1 MAKKVRQYACLIM
14 AVVVYF
20 LIHEGAHAL
29 VALYYGVFESIRFL
43 GVGIQ
48 VVVDHEA
55 MTETQ
60 IGIFCLVGAV
70 STLIAGWAFLL
81 MSRTICSVK
90 SAYVRTFGWYV
101 TMVLLILDPL
111 YLSVLYRYVGGGDMN
126 GIQLLVPELAAQ
138 ITFGALLGINAI
150 AMVVLAYKPYKESF
164 QTA

>member
-1 MAKKVRQYACLIM
+1 
-14 AVVVYF
+14 
-20 LIHEGAHAL
+20 
-29 VALYYGVFESIRFL
+29 
-43 GVGIQ
+43 
-48 VVVDHEA
+48 

-60 IGIFCLVGAV
+60 IGIFCLVGTV

-138 ITFGALLGINAI
+138 ITFGALLVINAI